1 MTENIGE
8 LSSREGEFLAGL
20 AASGQTIFTTADAQ
34 AFWGHADYTA
44 NVLSRLSRKGWVRRL
59 ERGVYLLIPLEAGPE
74 RQWSESPLVIAPY
87 LIKPAAVAYW
97 SALHYW
103 DLTEQTPHVTFVQ
116 STHRKRDVEILGLR
130 FRFVPVTPKHFFGIA
145 KRNLQG
151 KTVCVT
157 DREKT
162 LIDAAA
168 RPDLSGGIQHLAAAL
183 KLARGDID
191 WELLDHYLKKWGS
204 GSVVKRLGYLV
215 ETLQLPVPDRD
226 QWLAHWRQRLSQ
238 GIALLDPSAPS
249 SGAALT
255 RWRVRVNVDVQGEVS

>member
-1 MTENIGE
+1 VTETIGE

-20 AASGQTIFTTADAQ
+20 AASGRTIFTTADAQ

-44 NVLSRLSRKGWVRRL
+44 NILSRLRRKGWIQRL
-59 ERGVYLLIPLEAGPE
+59 ERGVYLLIPLEAGPQ
-74 RQWSESPLVIAPY
+74 RAWTESALVIAPY
-87 LIKPAAVAYW
+87 LVKPAAVAYW

-103 DLTEQTPHVTFVQ
+103 DLTEQTPRVTFVQ
-116 STHRKRDVEILGLR
+116 STHRKRPIEIQGLR
-130 FRFVPVTPKHFFGIA
+130 FRFIAVTPKHFFGIA
-145 KRNLQG
+145 RRSLQG

-183 KLARGDID
+183 KLAVADID
-191 WELLDHYLKKWGS
+191 WALLDRYLKKWGS

-215 ETLQLPVPDRD
+215 ETLELPVPDRD
-226 QWLAHWRQRLSQ
+226 QRLARWQQHLSQ
-238 GIALLDPSAPS
+238 GIALLDPSAPEA
-249 SGAALT
+249 GTALM
-255 RWRVRVNVDVQGEVS
+255 RWRVRVNVDVRGEVS